1 MSHAIRRS
9 EVKQRRCCCR
19 GGNLFIDLGPSPV
32 SQKYWT
38 SLRAQHQH
46 VTCAIVFFIASR
58 ALVFTNRTVVVLVDG
73 TNGCDSDL
81 LVVPHDQAIEIQTW
95 LRLLFEWTA
104 SDQPFEILDC
114 LSINC
119 IAVEISAGRQ

>member
-1 MSHAIRRS
+1 MSVSNVKQRNRLKAFYELFSFTDTPDRMSHAIRRS
-9 EVKQRRCCCR
+9 EVKQRRYCCR

-32 SQKYWT
+32 SQKHWT

-58 ALVFTNRTVVVLVDG
+58 ALMFTNRAVVVLVDG

-81 LVVPHDQAIEIQTW
+81 LVVPH
-95 LRLLFEWTA
+95 
-104 SDQPFEILDC
+104 
-114 LSINC
+114 
-119 IAVEISAGRQ
+119 